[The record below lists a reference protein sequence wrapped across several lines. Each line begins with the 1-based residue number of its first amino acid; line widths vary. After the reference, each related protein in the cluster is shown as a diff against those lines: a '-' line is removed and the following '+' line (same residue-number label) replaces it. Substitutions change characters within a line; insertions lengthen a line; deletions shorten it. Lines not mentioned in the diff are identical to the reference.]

1 MPMNQNGGTYFTVC
15 TLNKNQENV
24 KQLYV
29 DGKKTMVETRKSKIQ
44 ARSTKFC
51 IIRF

>member
-29 DGKKTMVETRKSKIQ
+29 DGKKQWFKLENQ
-44 ARSTKFC
+44 RSRQDLQNFT
-51 IIRF
+51 